1 MKQRNL
7 YGLAGALLLASSA
20 SQGASGSN
28 AYVFVENQIDGEYFI
43 AADDLNPRFTGANR
57 FTKYAA
63 NNQESLGYMGYSLS
77 PSISTNTY
85 ADIWLEDS
93 PIDKPFLGNRCR
105 NDFSRCPGT
114 GYLPAEYLGKDGAYR
129 IFRGNA
135 NGESNYARGIFS
147 DSAYE
152 YFNRIPVGRVETY
165 KYRWCSTT
173 AYYNPALGQ
182 TCSSVG
188 GSLGRHEITI
198 TKEGH
203 IRLESTSALQE
214 IFIDSNGNPSIGS
227 GSSLCSV
234 GYIGSTSG
242 IICKLVS
249 YQLTGSTLSPMRIN
263 FQVNTAALGFTPRAN
278 TIRMSPNGASGW
290 VNYGDRTRVSDL
302 IKPGHSGIYVFFSQ
316 VFLKELINRGVD
328 LSHSKKFF
336 TFLFT
341 NTRTP
346 QSGFYEFSPSN
357 TILLIPRDYGL
368 SIISKDLVLNPKREG
383 KVGSKEPPIVF
394 DYLVT
399 TSGPR
404 QADSITA
411 QVYGP
416 AGQVSGRPYCVF
428 SSPDGKLQVPF
439 SAYLAYTNDVGQ
451 VVRTRASCDDVPI
464 SLNAAR
470 WVRTAWPVPSHND
483 GSFYRTDLSLSFPM
497 NEGHSMWSMDGR
509 DWMGI
514 VSATGEVRVRAVWT
528 GPDIH

>member
-7 YGLAGALLLASSA
+7 YGLAGAFLLASSVSLA
-20 SQGASGSN
+20 GSN
-28 AYVFVENQIDGEYFI
+28 SYVFVENQVDGEYFI
-43 AADDLNPRFTGANR
+43 AAESLNPRFTGANR
-57 FTKYAA
+57 FTKFASSR
-63 NNQESLGYMGYSLS
+63 QESLGYMGDSLA
-77 PSISTNTY
+77 PSISNNNY

-93 PIDKPFLGNRCR
+93 PIDKPFLGNRCM
-105 NDFSRCPGT
+105 NDSSGCPENGL
-114 GYLPAEYLGKDGAYR
+114 LPAEYLGKNGAYR
-129 IFRGNA
+129 IFRGTA
-135 NGESNYARGIFS
+135 NGQSNNARGIFS
-147 DSAYE
+147 DAAYE
-152 YFNRIPVGRVETY
+152 YFKSVPVGKLEIY

-173 AYYNPALGQ
+173 AYYNPAAGQ
-182 TCSSVG
+182 TCLSTG
-188 GSLGRHEITI
+188 ARLGSDDFNI
-198 TKEGH
+198 TKLGH
-203 IRLESTSALQE
+203 VRLESTNALQE
-214 IFIDSNGNPSIGS
+214 IFIDSNGNPSLGS

-234 GYIGSTSG
+234 GYVGSTNG

-249 YQLTGSTLSPMRIN
+249 YQLSGQTVSPMRIN
-263 FQVNTAALGFTPRAN
+263 LQVDTAALGFTPRSS
-278 TIRMSPNGASGW
+278 TIRMSPDGATGW

-302 IKPGHSGIYVFFSQ
+302 IKPGNTGIYVFFSQ

-346 QSGFYEFSPSN
+346 QSGYYEFSPSN

-383 KVGSKEPPIVF
+383 NVGSKEPPIVF

-416 AGQVSGRPYCVF
+416 AGQVNGRPYCVF
-428 SSPDGKLQVPF
+428 SSTDGKLRVPF

-451 VVRTRASCDDVPI
+451 MVRTRASCDDVPI

-470 WVRTAWPVPSHND
+470 WIRTAWPVPSQND
-483 GSFYRTDLSLSFPM
+483 GSFYRTELSLSFPM
-497 NEGHSMWSMDGR
+497 NEGHSMWTMDGR

-528 GPDIH
+528 GADIH